1 MIIKSIGIGNLE
13 EAYICKEFQ
22 KGLNVIWSDDNNKG
36 KTIVIQSIMFCLGNT
51 PAFPT
56 GFEYEDYYYVLVI
69 EQNSELIKIC
79 RKNKNFV
86 IKINNEY
93 AVFDN
98 ISEFK
103 RYWNKNIEELPVIKK
118 DNVWRIVDPELFVQ
132 LFFVGQDKKNTYDIV
147 NKGWYKKEDFY
158 KLDDK
163 GIFNETFKEYIKR
176 DFLIISKD
184 NFDEFK
190 KFTSKH
196 KKIIAKIING
206 EGGKGISLITVNKN
220 DKEKVFKELLKNNQT
235 LIEEVIIQNK
245 EISKLYSG
253 SVNTLRLF
261 TFYDGENAYVLNSVF
276 KIGNGGVTDNFSSGS
291 MYTFTDDDGVV
302 IVPAIDQ
309 DDNIYEI
316 HPITKEKIVGFKVP
330 LYDEACKL
338 VIEAAKLMPTIKYI
352 GWDVAITDKSPV
364 IIEGNSYPGVFQ
376 IKPSLTNNHTGLI
389 PKYQKYMNIK

>member
-118 DNVWRIVDPELFVQ
+118 IMYGEL
-132 LFFVGQDKKNTYDIV
+132 
-147 NKGWYKKEDFY
+147 
-158 KLDDK
+158 
-163 GIFNETFKEYIKR
+163 
-176 DFLIISKD
+176 
-184 NFDEFK
+184 
-190 KFTSKH
+190 
-196 KKIIAKIING
+196 
-206 EGGKGISLITVNKN
+206 
-220 DKEKVFKELLKNNQT
+220 
-235 LIEEVIIQNK
+235 
-245 EISKLYSG
+245 
-253 SVNTLRLF
+253 
-261 TFYDGENAYVLNSVF
+261 
-276 KIGNGGVTDNFSSGS
+276 
-291 MYTFTDDDGVV
+291 
-302 IVPAIDQ
+302 
-309 DDNIYEI
+309 
-316 HPITKEKIVGFKVP
+316 
-330 LYDEACKL
+330 
-338 VIEAAKLMPTIKYI
+338 
-352 GWDVAITDKSPV
+352 
-364 IIEGNSYPGVFQ
+364 
-376 IKPSLTNNHTGLI
+376 
-389 PKYQKYMNIK
+389 